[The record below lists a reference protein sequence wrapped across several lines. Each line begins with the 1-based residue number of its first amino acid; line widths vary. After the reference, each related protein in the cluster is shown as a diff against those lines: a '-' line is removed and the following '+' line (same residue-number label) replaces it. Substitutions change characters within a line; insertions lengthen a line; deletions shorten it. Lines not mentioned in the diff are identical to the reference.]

1 MNKIKLEAAI
11 FDFDGTLV
19 DSETLYTK
27 SLIVTANK
35 MQVLQDVDFDS
46 MAGYQ
51 TQDMYNILIK
61 THYVPDNFFEET
73 ANYFRKIIETDLET
87 FEGVMETLERLKN
100 IDIAIASNSGI
111 DYVKNI
117 SNKKGI
123 SKYVKGYSCHN
134 ERLKAKPEPDLF
146 LNAFE
151 ILKNSS
157 QNVNKNLNK
166 ENVLIFEDSLAGV
179 EGAKKTGIKIAAI
192 TNSYGKEELYK
203 KGADIVLNKM
213 NEIFDYIIVD

>member
-27 SLIVTANK
+27 SLIATANK
-35 MQVLQDVDFDS
+35 MNVLQDVDFES

-61 THYVPDNFFEET
+61 SHYVPDNFFDET
-73 ANYFRKIIETDLET
+73 ADYFHKIIETDLET
-87 FEGVMETLERLKN
+87 FDGVMETLERLKN
-100 IDIAIASNSGI
+100 INIVIASNSDIG
-111 DYVKNI
+111 YVKNI
-117 SNKKGI
+117 SNKKSF
-123 SKYVKGYSCHN
+123 SKYIKDYSCHN
-134 ERLKAKPEPDLF
+134 EKLKAKPEPDLF

-151 ILKNSS
+151 NLKKL
-157 QNVNKNLNK
+157 NKNLKK

-192 TNSYGKEELYK
+192 TNSYGREELLE
-203 KGADIVLNKM
+203 KGADIILNKI
-213 NEIFDYIIVD
+213 NEIFDYIEIN

>member
-27 SLIVTANK
+27 SLIATASK
-35 MQVLQDVDFDS
+35 MNVLQDVDFES

-61 THYVPDNFFEET
+61 THYVPDNFFDET
-73 ANYFRKIIETDLET
+73 ADYFHKIIETDLET
-87 FEGVMETLERLKN
+87 FDGVMETLERLKN
-100 IDIAIASNSGI
+100 INVVIASNSDI
-111 DYVKNI
+111 DYVRNI
-117 SNKKGI
+117 SNKKDF
-123 SKYVKGYSCHN
+123 SKYIKDYSCHN
-134 ERLKAKPEPDLF
+134 EKLKAKPEPDLF

-151 ILKNSS
+151 ILKKL
-157 QNVNKNLNK
+157 NKNLKK

-192 TNSYGKEELYK
+192 TNSYSKEKLLE
-203 KGADIVLNKM
+203 KGADIILNKI
-213 NEIFDYIIVD
+213 NEIFNYIEINN

>member
-27 SLIVTANK
+27 SLIETANK
-35 MQVLQDVDFDS
+35 MNVLQDVDFES

-61 THYVPDNFFEET
+61 SHYVPDNFFDET
-73 ANYFRKIIETDLET
+73 ADYFHKIIETDLET
-87 FEGVMETLERLKN
+87 FDGVMETLERLKN
-100 IDIAIASNSGI
+100 INIVIASNSDI
-111 DYVKNI
+111 SYVKNI
-117 SNKKGI
+117 SDKKGF
-123 SKYVKGYSCHN
+123 SKYIKDYSCHN
-134 ERLKAKPEPDLF
+134 EKLKAKPEPDLF

-151 ILKNSS
+151 ILKKFN
-157 QNVNKNLNK
+157 NNIKK

-192 TNSYGKEELYK
+192 TNSYSKKELLE
-203 KGADIVLNKM
+203 KGADIILDKINQ
-213 NEIFDYIIVD
+213 IFDYIEI

>member
-27 SLIVTANK
+27 SLIATASK
-35 MQVLQDVDFDS
+35 MNVLQDVDFES

-61 THYVPDNFFEET
+61 THYVPDNFFDET
-73 ANYFRKIIETDLET
+73 ADYFHKIIETDLET
-87 FEGVMETLERLKN
+87 FDGVMETLERLKN
-100 IDIAIASNSGI
+100 INVVIASNSDI
-111 DYVKNI
+111 DYVRNI
-117 SNKKGI
+117 SNKKDF
-123 SKYVKGYSCHN
+123 SKYIKDYSCHN
-134 ERLKAKPEPDLF
+134 EKLKAKPEPDLF

-151 ILKNSS
+151 ILKKL
-157 QNVNKNLNK
+157 NKNLKK

-192 TNSYGKEELYK
+192 TNSYSKEKLLE
-203 KGADIVLNKM
+203 KGADIILNKI
-213 NEIFDYIIVD
+213 NQIFDYIEINN

>member
-27 SLIVTANK
+27 SLIATASK
-35 MQVLQDVDFDS
+35 MNVLQDVDFES

-61 THYVPDNFFEET
+61 THYVPDNFFDET
-73 ANYFRKIIETDLET
+73 ADYFHKIIETDLET
-87 FEGVMETLERLKN
+87 FDGVMETLERLKN
-100 IDIAIASNSGI
+100 INIVIASNSDI
-111 DYVKNI
+111 DYVRNI
-117 SNKKGI
+117 SNKKGF
-123 SKYVKGYSCHN
+123 SKYIKDYSCHN
-134 ERLKAKPEPDLF
+134 EKLKAKPEPDLF

-151 ILKNSS
+151 ILKKL
-157 QNVNKNLNK
+157 NKNLKK

-192 TNSYGKEELYK
+192 TNSYSKEELLK
-203 KGADIVLNKM
+203 KGADIILNKI
-213 NEIFDYIIVD
+213 NQIFDYIEINN

>member
-27 SLIVTANK
+27 SLIATASK
-35 MQVLQDVDFDS
+35 MNVLQDVDFES

-61 THYVPDNFFEET
+61 THYVPDNFFDET
-73 ANYFRKIIETDLET
+73 ADYFHKIIETDLET
-87 FEGVMETLERLKN
+87 FDGVMETLERLKN
-100 IDIAIASNSGI
+100 INVVIASNSDI
-111 DYVKNI
+111 DYVRNI
-117 SNKKGI
+117 SNKKDF
-123 SKYVKGYSCHN
+123 SKYIKDYSCHN
-134 ERLKAKPEPDLF
+134 EKLKAKPEPDLF

-151 ILKNSS
+151 ILKKL
-157 QNVNKNLNK
+157 NKNLKK

-192 TNSYGKEELYK
+192 TNSYSKEKLLK
-203 KGADIVLNKM
+203 KGADIILNKI
-213 NEIFDYIIVD
+213 NQIFDYIEINN

>member
-27 SLIVTANK
+27 SLIATASK
-35 MQVLQDVDFDS
+35 MNVLQDIDFES

-61 THYVPDNFFEET
+61 THYVPDNFFDET
-73 ANYFRKIIETDLET
+73 ADYFHKIIETDLET
-87 FEGVMETLERLKN
+87 FDGVMETLERLKN
-100 IDIAIASNSGI
+100 INVVIASNSDI
-111 DYVKNI
+111 DYVRNI
-117 SNKKGI
+117 SNKKDF
-123 SKYVKGYSCHN
+123 SKYIKDYSCHN
-134 ERLKAKPEPDLF
+134 EKLKAKPEPDLF

-151 ILKNSS
+151 ILKKL
-157 QNVNKNLNK
+157 NKNLKK

-192 TNSYGKEELYK
+192 TNSYSKEELLE
-203 KGADIVLNKM
+203 KGADIILNKI
-213 NEIFDYIIVD
+213 NEIFNYIEINN

>member
-27 SLIVTANK
+27 SLIETANK
-35 MQVLQDVDFDS
+35 MNVLQDVDFES

-61 THYVPDNFFEET
+61 SHYVPVNFFDET
-73 ANYFRKIIETDLET
+73 ADYFHKIIETDLET
-87 FEGVMETLERLKN
+87 FDGVMETLERLKN
-100 IDIAIASNSGI
+100 INVVIASNSDI

-117 SNKKGI
+117 SDKKGF
-123 SKYVKGYSCHN
+123 SKYIKDYSCHN
-134 ERLKAKPEPDLF
+134 KKLKAKPEPDLF

-151 ILKNSS
+151 ILKKLND
-157 QNVNKNLNK
+157 NLKK

-179 EGAKKTGIKIAAI
+179 EGAKKTGIEIAAI
-192 TNSYGKEELYK
+192 TNSYSKEELLE
-203 KGADIVLNKM
+203 KGADIILAKINQ
-213 NEIFDYIIVD
+213 IFDYIEI

>member
-27 SLIVTANK
+27 SLIATANK
-35 MQVLQDVDFDS
+35 MNVLQDVDFES

-61 THYVPDNFFEET
+61 NHYIPDNFFDET
-73 ANYFRKIIETDLET
+73 ADYFHKITETDLET
-87 FEGVMETLERLKN
+87 FDGVMETLERLKN
-100 IDIAIASNSGI
+100 INIVIASNSDI
-111 DYVKNI
+111 SYVKNI
-117 SNKKGI
+117 SDKKGI
-123 SKYVKGYSCHN
+123 SKYIKGYSCHN
-134 ERLKAKPEPDLF
+134 EKLKAKPEPDLF
-146 LNAFE
+146 INAFE
-151 ILKNSS
+151 ILKNL
-157 QNVNKNLNK
+157 NPNLNK

-192 TNSYGKEELYK
+192 TNSYNKEELLE
-203 KGADIVLNKM
+203 KGAYIILNKI
-213 NEIFDYIIVD
+213 NQIFDYITID

>member
-27 SLIVTANK
+27 SLIKTANK
-35 MQVLQDVDFDS
+35 MNVLQDVDFES

-51 TQDMYNILIK
+51 TKDMYNILIK
-61 THYVPDNFFEET
+61 NHYVPDNFFPET
-73 ANYFRKIIETDLET
+73 SNYFRKIIETDLEI
-87 FEGVMETLERLKN
+87 FDGVMETLERLKN
-100 IDIAIASNSGI
+100 IDIVIASNSDI

-117 SNKKGI
+117 SDKKGI
-123 SKYVKGYSCHN
+123 SKYIKGYSCHN
-134 ERLKAKPEPDLF
+134 EKLKAKPEPDLF

-151 ILKNSS
+151 ILKNL
-157 QNVNKNLNK
+157 NKNLNK

-179 EGAKKTGIKIAAI
+179 EAAKKMGIKIAAI
-192 TNSYGKEELYK
+192 TNSYSKEELSK
-203 KGADIVLNKM
+203 KRADIILDKI
-213 NEIFDYIIVD
+213 NEIFDYID

>member
-27 SLIVTANK
+27 SLIETANK
-35 MQVLQDVDFDS
+35 MNVLQDVDFES

-61 THYVPDNFFEET
+61 SHYVPDNFFDET
-73 ANYFRKIIETDLET
+73 ADYFHKIIETDLET
-87 FEGVMETLERLKN
+87 FDGVMETLERLKN
-100 IDIAIASNSGI
+100 INIVIASNSDI
-111 DYVKNI
+111 SYVKNI
-117 SNKKGI
+117 SNKKGF
-123 SKYVKGYSCHN
+123 SKYIKDYSCHN
-134 ERLKAKPEPDLF
+134 EKLKAKPEPDLF

-151 ILKNSS
+151 ILKKLND
-157 QNVNKNLNK
+157 NLKK

-179 EGAKKTGIKIAAI
+179 EGAKKTGIEIAAI
-192 TNSYGKEELYK
+192 TNSYSKEELLE
-203 KGADIVLNKM
+203 KGADIILDKINQ
-213 NEIFDYIIVD
+213 IFDYIEI

>member
-27 SLIVTANK
+27 SLIATASK
-35 MQVLQDVDFDS
+35 MNVLQDVDFES

-61 THYVPDNFFEET
+61 THYVPDNFFDET
-73 ANYFRKIIETDLET
+73 ADYFHKIIETDLET
-87 FEGVMETLERLKN
+87 FDGVMETLERLKN
-100 IDIAIASNSGI
+100 INVVIASNSDI
-111 DYVKNI
+111 DYVRNI
-117 SNKKGI
+117 SNKKDF
-123 SKYVKGYSCHN
+123 SKYIKDYSCHN
-134 ERLKAKPEPDLF
+134 EKLKAKPEPDLF

-151 ILKNSS
+151 ILKKL
-157 QNVNKNLNK
+157 NKNLKK

-192 TNSYGKEELYK
+192 TNSYSKEELLE
-203 KGADIVLNKM
+203 KGADIILNKI
-213 NEIFDYIIVD
+213 NEIFNYIEINN

>member
-1 MNKIKLEAAI
+1 MNKIKLDSAI

-27 SLIVTANK
+27 SLIFTANK
-35 MQVLQDVDFDS
+35 MNVLQNVDFES

-61 THYVPDNFFEET
+61 NHYIPDNCFEET
-73 ANYFRKIIETDLET
+73 AKYFHKIIETDLET
-87 FEGVMETLERLKN
+87 FDGVMETLERLKSKN
-100 IDIAIASNSGI
+100 INMVIASNSDF

-117 SNKKGI
+117 SDKKGI
-123 SKYVKGYSCHN
+123 SKYIKGYSCHN
-134 ERLKAKPEPDLF
+134 EKLKAKPEPDLF
-146 LNAFE
+146 INAFE
-151 ILKNSS
+151 ILKNL
-157 QNVNKNLNK
+157 NPNLNK

-192 TNSYGKEELYK
+192 TNSYNKEELLE
-203 KGADIVLNKM
+203 KGADIIINKI
-213 NEIFDYIIVD
+213 NQIFDYITID

>member
-27 SLIVTANK
+27 SLIATASK
-35 MQVLQDVDFDS
+35 MNVLQDIDFES

-61 THYVPDNFFEET
+61 THYVPDNFFDET
-73 ANYFRKIIETDLET
+73 ADYFHKIIETDLET
-87 FEGVMETLERLKN
+87 FDGVMETLERLKN
-100 IDIAIASNSGI
+100 INVVIASNSDI
-111 DYVKNI
+111 DYVRNI
-117 SNKKGI
+117 SNKKGF
-123 SKYVKGYSCHN
+123 SKYIKDYSCHN
-134 ERLKAKPEPDLF
+134 EKLKAKPEPDLF

-151 ILKNSS
+151 ILKKL
-157 QNVNKNLNK
+157 NKNLKK

-192 TNSYGKEELYK
+192 TNSYSKEELLK
-203 KGADIVLNKM
+203 KGADIILNKI
-213 NEIFDYIIVD
+213 NQIFDYIEINN

>member
-1 MNKIKLEAAI
+1 MDKIKLEAAI

-27 SLIVTANK
+27 SLIKIANK
-35 MQVLQDVDFDS
+35 MNVLQDVDFES

-51 TQDMYNILIK
+51 TKDMYNILIK
-61 THYVPDNFFEET
+61 NHYVPDNFFAET
-73 ANYFRKIIETDLET
+73 SKYFRKIIETDLET
-87 FEGVMETLERLKN
+87 FDGVMETLERLKN
-100 IDIAIASNSGI
+100 IDIVIASNSDI

-123 SKYVKGYSCHN
+123 SRYIKDYSCHN

-151 ILKNSS
+151 ILKNL
-157 QNVNKNLNK
+157 NKNLNK

-179 EGAKKTGIKIAAI
+179 EAAKKTGIKTVAI
-192 TNSYGKEELYK
+192 TNSYSKEELSK
-203 KGADIVLNKM
+203 KCADIILNKID
-213 NEIFDYIIVD
+213 EIFHYIN

>member
-27 SLIVTANK
+27 SLIETANK
-35 MQVLQDVDFDS
+35 MNVLQDVDFES

-51 TQDMYNILIK
+51 TQDMYNIFIK
-61 THYVPDNFFEET
+61 SHYVSDNFFDET
-73 ANYFRKIIETDLET
+73 ADYFHKIIETDLET
-87 FEGVMETLERLKN
+87 FDGVMETLERLKN
-100 IDIAIASNSGI
+100 INIVIASNSDI
-111 DYVKNI
+111 SYVKNI
-117 SNKKGI
+117 SNKKGF
-123 SKYVKGYSCHN
+123 SKYIKDYSCHN
-134 ERLKAKPEPDLF
+134 EKLKAKPEPDLF

-151 ILKNSS
+151 ILKKLND
-157 QNVNKNLNK
+157 NLKK

-192 TNSYGKEELYK
+192 TNSYGKKELLE
-203 KGADIVLNKM
+203 KGADIILDKINQ
-213 NEIFDYIIVD
+213 IFDYIEI

>member
-27 SLIVTANK
+27 SLIATANK
-35 MQVLQDVDFDS
+35 MNVLQDVDFES

-61 THYVPDNFFEET
+61 SRYVPDNFFDET
-73 ANYFRKIIETDLET
+73 ADYFHKIIETDLET
-87 FEGVMETLERLKN
+87 FDGVMETLERLKN
-100 IDIAIASNSGI
+100 INIVIASNSDI

-117 SNKKGI
+117 SDKKGI
-123 SKYVKGYSCHN
+123 SKYIKGYSCHN
-134 ERLKAKPEPDLF
+134 EKLKAKPEPDLF
-146 LNAFE
+146 INAFE
-151 ILKNSS
+151 ILKNL
-157 QNVNKNLNK
+157 NPNLNK

-192 TNSYGKEELYK
+192 TNSYNKEELLE
-203 KGADIVLNKM
+203 KGADIILNKI
-213 NEIFDYIIVD
+213 NQIFDYITID

>member
-27 SLIVTANK
+27 SLIETANK
-35 MQVLQDVDFDS
+35 MNVLQDVDFES

-61 THYVPDNFFEET
+61 SHYVPDNFFDET
-73 ANYFRKIIETDLET
+73 ADYFHKIIETDLET
-87 FEGVMETLERLKN
+87 FDGVMETLERLKN
-100 IDIAIASNSGI
+100 INIVIASNSDI
-111 DYVKNI
+111 SYVKNI
-117 SNKKGI
+117 SYKKGF
-123 SKYVKGYSCHN
+123 SKYIKDYSCHN
-134 ERLKAKPEPDLF
+134 EKLKAKPEPDLF

-151 ILKNSS
+151 ILKKLND
-157 QNVNKNLNK
+157 NLKK

-192 TNSYGKEELYK
+192 TNSYGKEELLE
-203 KGADIVLNKM
+203 KGADIILDKINQ
-213 NEIFDYIIVD
+213 IFDYIEI

>member
-27 SLIVTANK
+27 SLIATASK
-35 MQVLQDVDFDS
+35 MNVLQDVDFES

-61 THYVPDNFFEET
+61 THYVPDNFFDET
-73 ANYFRKIIETDLET
+73 ADYFHKIIETDLET

-100 IDIAIASNSGI
+100 INIVIASNSDI
-111 DYVKNI
+111 DYVRNI
-117 SNKKGI
+117 SNKKGF
-123 SKYVKGYSCHN
+123 SKYIKDYSCHN
-134 ERLKAKPEPDLF
+134 EKLKAKPEPDLF

-151 ILKNSS
+151 ILKKL
-157 QNVNKNLNK
+157 NKNLKK

-192 TNSYGKEELYK
+192 TNSYSKEELLK
-203 KGADIVLNKM
+203 KGADIILNKI
-213 NEIFDYIIVD
+213 NQIFDYIEINN

>member
-27 SLIVTANK
+27 SLIETANK
-35 MQVLQDVDFDS
+35 MNVLQDVDFES

-61 THYVPDNFFEET
+61 SHYVPDNFFDET
-73 ANYFRKIIETDLET
+73 ADYFHKIIETDLET
-87 FEGVMETLERLKN
+87 FDGVMETLERLKN
-100 IDIAIASNSGI
+100 INIVIASNSDI
-111 DYVKNI
+111 SYVKNI
-117 SNKKGI
+117 SDKKGF
-123 SKYVKGYSCHN
+123 SKYIKDYSCHN
-134 ERLKAKPEPDLF
+134 EKLKAKPEPDLF

-151 ILKNSS
+151 ILKKLNY
-157 QNVNKNLNK
+157 NLKK

-192 TNSYGKEELYK
+192 TNSYGKEELLE
-203 KGADIVLNKM
+203 KGADIILDKINQ
-213 NEIFDYIIVD
+213 IFDYIEI